1 MKLVDGK
8 PGLTLRL
15 GAMIVALLVGQQAMA
30 VGTRAGTTITNTATV
45 DYEVGGVNQA
55 DITSDPLTAQFVVD
69 RRVDFTLAP
78 LSTGDLVPIN
88 PSEPDVF
95 VDFTLTNTS
104 NSDLDFA
111 LSLAQSG
118 IGDNVDT
125 FVDSADMQTIDYAVV
140 TAADPTPTR
149 GGEQYVNDLAADA
162 SVVIRV
168 FGDAAAAMLNGQIA
182 GAELTATAV
191 DPTGTSA
198 APGLPLPYGVANGS
212 MSIENVAA
220 NLSGNGVEV
229 TTDGFLVEA
238 ANLSVS
244 KIYTVERD
252 DLGSGLPIPGAV
264 IRYEIVISNGVGAE
278 DATDIVVTDLLDG
291 NLTFLTNATGSV
303 YTDIEVD
310 DGGGAVE
317 CTADPAAGDT
327 DGCSLDGANLV
338 VGGALRAITI
348 AAGQS
353 YTVRFEVRVNDPAIT
368 PP

>member
-8 PGLTLRL
+8 SGLTLRL

-30 VGTRAGTTITNTATV
+30 VGTRAGTTITNVATV

-55 DITSDPLTAQFVVD
+55 DISSDPLTAQFVVD

-78 LSTGDLVPIN
+78 ASTGDLVPVN
-88 PSEPDVF
+88 PSETDVW
-95 VDFTLTNTS
+95 VDFILTNTS

-118 IGDNVDT
+118 NGDNVDG
-125 FVDSADMQTIDYAVV
+125 FVDDADMQTIDYAVV

-149 GGEQYVNDLAADA
+149 GGEQYVNDLVADG
-162 SVVIRV
+162 SVRIRV
-168 FGDAAAAMLNGQIA
+168 FGDAAAAMLNGEIA

-198 APGLPLPYGVANGS
+198 APGAPLPYGVANGD
-212 MSIENVAA
+212 MTIENVAA
-220 NLSGNGVEV
+220 NGSGVAGVEV
-229 TTDGFLVEA
+229 TTDGFIVEA

-244 KIYTVERD
+244 KSYTVDRD

-264 IRYEIVISNGVGAE
+264 IRYEIIISNGVGAE
-278 DATDIVVTDLLDG
+278 DATDIVVTDVLDG
-291 NLTFLTNATGSV
+291 NLTFLTGPTSA
-303 YTDIEVD
+303 YTDIQVD

-317 CTADPAAGDT
+317 CTGDDPGVDT
-327 DGCSLDGANLV
+327 DGCSFDGTNLV
-338 VGGALRAITI
+338 VGGPLRPITI
-348 AAGQS
+348 AEGGS
-353 YTVRFEVRVNDPAIT
+353 YTVRFEVRVNDPATT
-368 PP
+368 P

>member
-8 PGLTLRL
+8 TGLTLRL

-30 VGTRAGTTITNTATV
+30 VGTRAGTTITNVATV

-55 DITSDPLTAQFVVD
+55 DISSDPLTAQFVVD

-78 LSTGDLVPIN
+78 ASTGDLVPIN
-88 PSEPDVF
+88 PNETNVF
-95 VDFTLTNTS
+95 VDFLLTNTS

-111 LSLAQSG
+111 LGLAQSG
-118 IGDNVDT
+118 DGDDVDGST
-125 FVDSADMQTIDYAVV
+125 DDDDMQLIDYAVV
-140 TAADPTPTR
+140 TAGDPTPTR

-162 SVVIRV
+162 TVRIRV
-168 FGDAAAAMLNGQIA
+168 FGDAAVDMLNGAIA

-198 APGLPLPYGVANGS
+198 SPGLPLPYGVANS
-212 MSIENVAA
+212 DMTIENVAA
-220 NLSGNGVEV
+220 NVSGNGVEV
-229 TTDGFLVEA
+229 TTDGWIVEA

-244 KIYTVERD
+244 KLYTVERD

-264 IRYEIVISNGVGAE
+264 IRYEIVISNGAGAE
-278 DATDIVVTDLLDG
+278 SATDIVVTDVLDG
-291 NLTFLTNATGSV
+291 NLTFLTNGTGSA

-310 DGGGAVE
+310 DGTGAVA
-317 CTADPAAGDT
+317 CTADPAVSDT

-338 VGGALRAITI
+338 IGGPLRAITI
-348 AAGQS
+348 AAGGS
-353 YTVRFEVRVNDPAIT
+353 YTVRFEVRINDPDPT
-368 PP
+368 T